1 MENQKIQ
8 EKLRN
13 NLKNWVKFSVK
24 KGLPTSLLREW
35 EVAANNLTEAHCH
48 FVLFNQMQWEIVL
61 CAFIGFLLNIEAFKA
76 AHHEKYRLPI
86 VYVYT
91 VVPRVCSQ
99 GLPNYIKMSLEQAI
113 FSQPDCDVLLARLLI
128 LS

>member
-1 MENQKIQ
+1 
-8 EKLRN
+8 
-13 NLKNWVKFSVK
+13 
-24 KGLPTSLLREW
+24 
-35 EVAANNLTEAHCH
+35 
-48 FVLFNQMQWEIVL
+48 MQWEIVL
-61 CAFIGFLLNIEAFKA
+61 CIGFLLNIEAFKA

-113 FSQPDCDVLLARLLI
+113 FSQPDCDVLLARLFIIVDFSAILI
-128 LS
+128 LLIFIIIANI